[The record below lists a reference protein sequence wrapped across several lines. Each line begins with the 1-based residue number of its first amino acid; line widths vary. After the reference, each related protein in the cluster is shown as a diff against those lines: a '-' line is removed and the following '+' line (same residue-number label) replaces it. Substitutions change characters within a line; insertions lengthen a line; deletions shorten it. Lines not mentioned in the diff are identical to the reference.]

1 MLEQTLNFKI
11 TQAQASKISQV
22 DWENL
27 PFGRHFS
34 DHMLVMEYRDG
45 EWKDPEILPFGP
57 IQFHPATSAI
67 HYGQSIFEGMKAN
80 KSPEGEV
87 LIFRPDMNAKR
98 FQESC
103 ERMAMPLVPEN
114 LFVECVRKLV
124 ALDSE
129 WIPNKPGYS
138 LYIRPFMFSTDEFV
152 GIRPSDTYKFMIF
165 ACPVGAYYT
174 EPVNVLIEEH
184 YTRAAEGGVG
194 RAKAAGNY
202 GASLYPARL
211 GQQKGYHQ
219 LVWTDAKTHQFI
231 EESGTM
237 NILFVIN
244 GKLVTPTEDSDTIL
258 RGITKRSVIELA
270 LLWGITVE
278 ERKVAVAEII
288 EAIQNGTCTEAF
300 GAGTAATIAHIHKI
314 GFRGEDYFLPSI
326 ESREF
331 SNRVEK
337 HMNDLKSGVIEDT
350 MNWLVK
356 A

>member
-11 TQAQASKISQV
+11 TQAQESKISQV

-45 EWKDPEILPFGP
+45 EWQNPEITPFGTIP
-57 IQFHPATSAI
+57 FHPATSAI

-103 ERMAMPLVPEN
+103 KRMAMPIIPEN

-124 ALDSE
+124 DIDRA
-129 WIPNKPGYS
+129 WIPNKEGYS

-165 ACPVGAYYT
+165 ACPVGAYYS

-202 GASLYPARL
+202 GASLFPARL

-219 LVWTDAKTHQFI
+219 LLWTDAKTHEFI

-237 NILFVIN
+237 NIVFVIN
-244 GKLVTPTEDSDTIL
+244 GKILSPTEDSDTIL
-258 RGITKRSVIELA
+258 RGITKRSVLDVAASWGYEIEERR
-270 LLWGITVE
+270 ITVIE
-278 ERKVAVAEII
+278 VI
-288 EAIQNGTCTEAF
+288 EAIKDGSCTEAF
-300 GAGTAATIAHIHKI
+300 GAGTAATIAHINKI
-314 GFRGEDYFLPSI
+314 GFRGEDYFIPAI
-326 ESREF
+326 ESRTF

-337 HMNDLKSGVIEDT
+337 YLNDLKSGLSEDT
-350 MNWLVK
+350 FGWLVK